1 MTDGADSDEALM
13 LRFAGGEVSAFEEL
27 YRRHEL
33 KVWRYLQ
40 RNLGDRAVTDEL
52 MQEVWFTVARTAR
65 SYQPSA
71 RFTTWLLTLA
81 HNRLVDAL
89 RARRPHLRLV
99 TVGDGTDGF
108 GSVEQLVA
116 DSHDEPSE
124 QAQSQ
129 EHAAALLAAIEQ
141 LPAEQRQ
148 AFLLHAEG
156 ELTVKEI
163 ACVTNTTFE
172 TARSRLRYARSRL
185 RRLLREH
192 AWVAQ

>member
-13 LRFAGGEVSAFEEL
+13 LRFAAGEVSAFEEL

-65 SYQPSA
+65 SYQPIA

-163 ACVTNTTFE
+163 ARVTNTNFE